1 MLAKMELTHVL
12 DICNFV
18 AQSFQLKVPRL
29 VHYLGKP
36 RNRGLLTI
44 LVSTNAVRTGRTFD
58 SSRNILQEPVN
69 TDLIELRK
77 QLLGMVRYGELWL
90 IGEVETLLQTVDV
103 IQRFFGK
110 WEGLVFVFCQILTE
124 FLLNSEFF
132 EFQSELIV
140 CYLVGVVF
148 YWFWEQIFYF
158 LVSGLSFSLYTKAVL
173 EIVLASFLD
182 SFCNNGV
189 FWRTS

>member
-1 MLAKMELTHVL
+1 MFLLVVLGFSLDPLQFRRGRVRLCSIKDQLFAWNRDGTVSFGNVFCHRLIFVQFLRPKPCWVLFYCLIGGGNRIFRVMLAKMELTHVL

-77 QLLGMVRYGELWL
+77 QLLGMVRYGEL
-90 IGEVETLLQTVDV
+90 
-103 IQRFFGK
+103 
-110 WEGLVFVFCQILTE
+110 
-124 FLLNSEFF
+124 
-132 EFQSELIV
+132 
-140 CYLVGVVF
+140 
-148 YWFWEQIFYF
+148 
-158 LVSGLSFSLYTKAVL
+158 
-173 EIVLASFLD
+173 
-182 SFCNNGV
+182 
-189 FWRTS
+189 